1 MENNQNR
8 SDSCD
13 SYSFETLC
21 VRHGQMRSQFREHA
35 EALYLTSSFVFDSA
49 EQAARCFVGEEEGFV
64 YSRFSNPTATMFCE
78 RLAKLENAEI
88 AYPFASGMAAIMAAV
103 LGHVQ
108 AGDEIIASTRLF
120 GSTIQLFNNVFAK
133 LNIKTTY
140 VPPENPQ
147 AWERAVTQKT
157 RFAFLETPA
166 NHLGA
171 IADIAAIAEKMHRH
185 GIVVA
190 VDNCFMTPILQRPLD
205 LGADL
210 VIHSATKFI
219 DGQGRVMGGAVCGSK
234 ANTEEIF
241 RFLRASGGSMSP
253 FNAWVLLKGLET
265 LPLRMKAHS
274 DNALKIAR
282 WLEKQPNVKK
292 VFYPGLESHPQH
304 ELAKRQQSAFGAVL
318 SFEVEGGQ
326 EAAWRV
332 IDSCKLL
339 SITGNLGDSKTTITH
354 PATTTHSKLSEEEH
368 RIAGIT
374 PGLIRLCVG
383 LENVEDIQNDLSRGL
398 SLPSATGDGFL
409 KNIFK
414 KIIGS

>member
-1 MENNQNR
+1 M
-8 SDSCD
+8 
-13 SYSFETLC
+13 
-21 VRHGQMRSQFREHA
+21 
-35 EALYLTSSFVFDSA
+35 
-49 EQAARCFVGEEEGFV
+49 
-64 YSRFSNPTATMFCE
+64 
-78 RLAKLENAEI
+78 
-88 AYPFASGMAAIMAAV
+88 
-103 LGHVQ
+103 
-108 AGDEIIASTRLF
+108 
-120 GSTIQLFNNVFAK
+120 
-133 LNIKTTY
+133 
-140 VPPENPQ
+140 
-147 AWERAVTQKT
+147 KT

-166 NHLGA
+166 NPLGD
-171 IADIAAIAEKMHRH
+171 IADIAAISERLHRH
-185 GIVVA
+185 GIIVA
-190 VDNCFMTPILQRPLD
+190 VDNCFCTPILQKPAT

-274 DNALKIAR
+274 ENALKIAQ
-282 WLEKQPNVKK
+282 WLEKQPSVKK

-304 ELAKRQQSAFGAVL
+304 ELAKRQQSAFGAVV

-326 EAAWRV
+326 AAAWRV
-332 IDSCKLL
+332 IDACKLL

-383 LENVEDIQNDLSRGL
+383 LENVEDIQADLSRGL
-398 SLPSATGDGFL
+398 GTQHSSGDGFL

>member
-1 MENNQNR
+1 MENLKN
-8 SDSCD
+8 
-13 SYSFETLC
+13 ETLC
-21 VRHGQMRSQFREHA
+21 VRAGQKRSQFREHA

-49 EQAARCFVGEEEGFV
+49 EQAARCFVGEEDGFV

-78 RLAKLENAEI
+78 RLAALEGTEV

-103 LGHVQ
+103 LGHVK
-108 AGDEIIASTRLF
+108 AGEEIIASTRLF
-120 GSTIQLFNNVFAK
+120 GSTIQLFNNVFSK

-140 VPPENPQ
+140 VPPEDAD
-147 AWERAVTQKT
+147 AWEAAVTPQT

-166 NHLGA
+166 NPLGD
-171 IADIAAIAEKMHRH
+171 IADIAAISEKMHRH
-185 GIVVA
+185 GIIVA
-190 VDNCFMTPILQRPLD
+190 VDNCFCTPILQRPAA

-219 DGQGRVMGGAVCGSK
+219 DGQGRVMGGAVCGTK

-274 DNALKIAR
+274 QNALEVAQ

-304 ELAKRQQSAFGAVL
+304 ELAKRQQSAFGAVV

-326 EAAWRV
+326 ATAWRV
-332 IDSCKLL
+332 IDACKLL

-383 LENVEDIQNDLSRGL
+383 LENVDDIKADLTRGL
-398 SLPSATGDGFL
+398 TAQGSSGEGF
-409 KNIFK
+409 FK
-414 KIIGS
+414 KLLKKISG